1 MARKMKESHESLEG
15 VGGYRNEKSD
25 DSLKN

>member
-1 MARKMKESHESLEG
+1 MARKVRKSHESLEG
-15 VGGYRNEKSD
+15 IGGYGNEKSD